1 MKYSHLRQLARDYSQ
16 GKIDPPSY
24 QKERAELLDGI
35 VSGEIPL
42 ERPDPVPAPAL
53 APKLPPEPVR
63 EAPEPASDSRGTHR
77 TFLTWAILIGGIAVI
92 AGLAWLFIPSEP
104 APFYPE
110 PTVGVITGT
119 TGPDGETQLL
129 RDQAEKFLH
138 TGDWSPAGVA
148 ELHRQWRESSPQVR
162 AEARTETWFYNLTD
176 ALNHQITQE
185 RNLAEL
191 KASPEAPGNVARL
204 QTFARSLELDQ
215 EQEQAPPEANE
226 PATGPVT
233 IPPATLPNG
242 ADTDGAQTE
251 IATAAR
257 SLEPDQGQA
266 PPEANEPATVPVTIP
281 PTTLPIEVDT
291 NKAQTEIAAA
301 IAPQNGKVFA
311 DGYTWLKNQTGNK
324 FTLQLFALNQR
335 ENVLKLLANHPQLGL
350 KAIISTDEGSRYR
363 ILYGLFD
370 TESAAHTA
378 HKHIPLGISTE
389 SHLPNI
395 KTIAEMLEMA
405 LIEE

>member
-1 MKYSHLRQLARDYSQ
+1 
-16 GKIDPPSY
+16 
-24 QKERAELLDGI
+24 
-35 VSGEIPL
+35 
-42 ERPDPVPAPAL
+42 
-53 APKLPPEPVR
+53 
-63 EAPEPASDSRGTHR
+63 SDSRGTHR

-191 KASPEAPGNVARL
+191 KASPEAAGNVARL
-204 QTFARSLELDQ
+204 QTFARSLEPD
-215 EQEQAPPEANE
+215 QEQAPPEANE
-226 PATGPVT
+226 PTTGPVTIPPATLPNGADTDGAQTEIATAARSLEPDQEQAPPEAIEPATRPVT

-281 PTTLPIEVDT
+281 PATLPIEVDT
-291 NKAQTEIAAA
+291 DKAQTEIAAA